1 MVLRVILLALGALEL
16 LRPRKLVDFWM
27 RLAANGDQDVEL
39 RSWVYAAARLEGLCI
54 LLWLFLQRSTDD
66 DDA

>member
-1 MVLRVILLALGALEL
+1 MVLRSALLAIGVLEL
-16 LRPRKLVDFWM
+16 LRPKKLVDFWM
-27 RLAANGDQDVEL
+27 RLAAKGGQDVEL

-54 LLWLFLQRSTDD
+54 LLWLFLQRSAG